1 MNSSRSLRQALKGK
15 ILTFNKNPVRVLN
28 NFKCQYLLSSS
39 LSLFD
44 NSEFMK
50 NHDPQ
55 ANNCFVAK
63 LLCMGPKL
71 S

>member
-28 NFKCQYLLSSS
+28 NFKCQNLLSSS

-44 NSEFMK
+44 NSEFME
-50 NHDPQ
+50 
-55 ANNCFVAK
+55 CV
-63 LLCMGPKL
+63 LLLKESRECTDRPFNYTI
-71 S
+71 

>member
-1 MNSSRSLRQALKGK
+1 MIK
-15 ILTFNKNPVRVLN
+15 IADLVAIKIPD
-28 NFKCQYLLSSS
+28 
-39 LSLFD
+39 FD

-50 NHDPQ
+50 NYDPQ
-55 ANNCFVAK
+55 ANDCFVAK